1 MLNVMEVCPAFRK
14 TREFSLDFNRLNEL
28 SGVVLLAVPPVL
40 CAATAACS
48 SCLCRLRSMNV
59 LSPLVARFRSVAVL
73 LLVVITSM
81 AASSPAAAQQLT
93 GPDLFPQSTAICLEV
108 TDPPALL
115 ASLVRHPLVDQL
127 QGIEGIRKALS
138 GPEIQPLLTGRNF
151 FQLQMGMPWLEALQ
165 AISAQGLWI
174 AVDSRD
180 QSAALLIH
188 GRDEQLMQDVRL
200 KLLELTR
207 LTPGGNGKLDTYRDI
222 PVYRLPQGGAAV
234 VGQWLL
240 VVNKNEAGRRLLDRL
255 LDLQSADDQS
265 LSALPAWQQARAA
278 RQPQSAA
285 WLWAGMQAI
294 RETAGHRAVFRDQA
308 ENPLVELLFGG
319 LQTVLNRTDWL
330 QAELQV
336 ADSSLRLALT
346 APFSADWIPET
357 RQWYFGPE
365 AAGQVPAVPRVA
377 GLLGSVG
384 MYRNVSEMWQR
395 AGDLFDADINDRM
408 AEAESNLGTIFGG
421 RDFGDEVLGAFGP
434 QLLLVA
440 ARQDFSSVQT
450 VPAIR
455 LPAFALVL
463 QLKDAETMRP
473 ELRRAFQSAIGF
485 FNITGIQEGRPQLDM
500 DMQKSADTELIISR
514 YLPPRKPGTGEA
526 PPVPLIY
533 NFSPTAAFRK
543 DQFVLASTEQLAAE
557 ILQAPRQA
565 PVAANMAMHVQA
577 DIAGQLVADNQQSLV
592 SQNMLTKGQTRE
604 EAEAEVAVLQQLIGL
619 MRGMTFQL
627 RPDPAANQLQLELD
641 LQLTPASQPNGVT
654 EESGR
659 GN

>member
-1 MLNVMEVCPAFRK
+1 MYTFRALVAVSRPVI
-14 TREFSLDFNRLNEL
+14 TCLLTVFL
-28 SGVVLLAVPPVL
+28 GVVVG
-40 CAATAACS
+40 
-48 SCLCRLRSMNV
+48 
-59 LSPLVARFRSVAVL
+59 LSP
-73 LLVVITSM
+73 
-81 AASSPAAAQQLT
+81 ASAQQLA
-93 GPDLFPQSTAICLEV
+93 GPDVLPQSTAVCVSV

-115 ASLVRHPLVDQL
+115 NLLVQHPLVQRLQEVPGIRQALASPQL
-127 QGIEGIRKALS
+127 Q
-138 GPEIQPLLTGRNF
+138 PVLTGRNF

-165 AISAQGLWI
+165 AISAKGIWI
-174 AVDSRD
+174 ALDSSD
-180 QSAALLIH
+180 QSVALLIR

-207 LTPGGNGKLDTYRDI
+207 LTPGGSGKLDTYRDI

-234 VGQWLL
+234 VGEWLL

-255 LDLQSADDQS
+255 LDLRAADEQS
-265 LSALPAWQQARAA
+265 LSALPAWQQAAAA
-278 RQPQSAA
+278 RRPQAAA

-294 RETAGHRAVFRDQA
+294 RDKAGDRGVFQNQA

-319 LQTVLNRTDWL
+319 LQTVLNRTDWM

-336 ADSSLRLALT
+336 ADSELRLTLAT
-346 APFSADWIPET
+346 PFSADWMPEA

-365 AAGQVPAVPRVA
+365 AAGQVPAVPQAA
-377 GLLGSVG
+377 GLLSSFG

-395 AGDLFDADINDRM
+395 AGDLFSADMNDRM
-408 AEAESNLGTIFGG
+408 AEAESNLGTVFGG

-440 ARQDFSSVQT
+440 ARQDFSAVQT
-450 VPAIR
+450 VPEIR

-463 QLKDAETMRP
+463 TLRDAETMRP

-500 DMQKSADTELIISR
+500 DMHKSANSELIISR
-514 YLPPRKPGTGEA
+514 YLPPKKPTTGQA

-533 NFSPTAAFRK
+533 NFSPTVAFQG

-557 ILQAPRQA
+557 LLQAPRQPA
-565 PVAANMAMHVQA
+565 LAANVSLDLQA
-577 DIAGQLVADNQQSLV
+577 DVAGQLVADNQQSLV

-604 EAEAEVAVLQQLIGL
+604 EAEAEVAVLQQLIRL
-619 MRGMTFQL
+619 LRGATFQL
-627 RPDPAANQLQLELD
+627 KHDSAAKQLQLD
-641 LQLTPASQPNGVT
+641 LAVQLTTDVRNSDAVKET
-654 EESGR
+654 DR

>member
-1 MLNVMEVCPAFRK
+1 MHVLGRSLFHFCSSAAALTAAFA
-14 TREFSLDFNRLNEL
+14 
-28 SGVVLLAVPPVL
+28 LLAVPLP
-40 CAATAACS
+40 A
-48 SCLCRLRSMNV
+48 
-59 LSPLVARFRSVAVL
+59 VA
-73 LLVVITSM
+73 
-81 AASSPAAAQQLT
+81 QELT
-93 GPDLFPQSTAICLEV
+93 GPDIFPQTTAICVEV

-115 ASLVRHPLVDQL
+115 AALVRHPLVERL
-127 QGIEGIRKALS
+127 QNIDGIRKAMS
-138 GPEIQPLLTGRNF
+138 SPEMQPLLTGRNF
-151 FQLQMGMPWLEALQ
+151 FQLQLGMPWLEALQ
-165 AISAQGLWI
+165 AVSAKGLWI

-180 QSAALLIH
+180 QSAALLIR

-207 LTPGGNGKLDTYRDI
+207 LTAGGNGKLDTYRDI

-265 LSALPAWQQARAA
+265 LSALPAWQQSRAS
-278 RQPQSAA
+278 RQPQAAA

-294 RETAGHRAVFRDQA
+294 RDAAGNRAIFQNRA
-308 ENPLVELLFGG
+308 ENPGVELLFGG
-319 LQTVLNRTDWL
+319 LQTVLNHTDWM
-330 QAELQV
+330 QTELLV

-346 APFSADWIPET
+346 APFSADWMPES
-357 RQWYFGPE
+357 RQWYFGPD
-365 AAGQVPAVPRVA
+365 AAGQVPAVPQVA
-377 GLLGSVG
+377 GLLGSIG

-408 AEAESNLGTIFGG
+408 AEAESNLGTVFGG

-434 QLLLVA
+434 ELLLVA
-440 ARQDFSSVQT
+440 ARQDFSAVRT
-450 VPAIR
+450 VPAIQ

-463 QLKDAETMRP
+463 SLKDAETMRP

-500 DMQKSADTELIISR
+500 DMQKSADSELIISR
-514 YLPPRKPGTGEA
+514 YLPPRRPATGEA
-526 PPVPLIY
+526 PPNPLIY
-533 NFSPTAAFRK
+533 NFSPTAAFQG

-557 ILQAPRQA
+557 ILRVPRQPA
-565 PVAANMAMHVQA
+565 LAANVVMDVKA
-577 DIAGQLVADNQQSLV
+577 DVAGQLVADNQQSMV

-604 EAEAEVAVLQQLIGL
+604 EAEAEVLVLQQLIGL
-619 MRGMTFQL
+619 MQGLTFQV
-627 RPDPAANQLQLELD
+627 RPDTAAKQLQMELELR
-641 LQLTPASQPNGVT
+641 LTPADGQNGVAG
-654 EESGR
+654 ESGR

>member
-1 MLNVMEVCPAFRK
+1 
-14 TREFSLDFNRLNEL
+14 
-28 SGVVLLAVPPVL
+28 
-40 CAATAACS
+40 
-48 SCLCRLRSMNV
+48 
-59 LSPLVARFRSVAVL
+59 
-73 LLVVITSM
+73 
-81 AASSPAAAQQLT
+81 
-93 GPDLFPQSTAICLEV
+93 
-108 TDPPALL
+108 
-115 ASLVRHPLVDQL
+115 
-127 QGIEGIRKALS
+127 
-138 GPEIQPLLTGRNF
+138 
-151 FQLQMGMPWLEALQ
+151 
-165 AISAQGLWI
+165 
-174 AVDSRD
+174 
-180 QSAALLIH
+180 
-188 GRDEQLMQDVRL
+188 
-200 KLLELTR
+200 
-207 LTPGGNGKLDTYRDI
+207 
-222 PVYRLPQGGAAV
+222 
-234 VGQWLL
+234 
-240 VVNKNEAGRRLLDRL
+240 
-255 LDLQSADDQS
+255 
-265 LSALPAWQQARAA
+265 
-278 RQPQSAA
+278 
-285 WLWAGMQAI
+285 
-294 RETAGHRAVFRDQA
+294 
-308 ENPLVELLFGG
+308 
-319 LQTVLNRTDWL
+319 
-330 QAELQV
+330 
-336 ADSSLRLALT
+336 
-346 APFSADWIPET
+346 
-357 RQWYFGPE
+357 
-365 AAGQVPAVPRVA
+365 VA

-455 LPAFALVL
+455 LPAFAVVL

-627 RPDPAANQLQLELD
+627 RPDPAAKQLQLELD

-654 EESGR
+654 EESGC

>member
-1 MLNVMEVCPAFRK
+1 
-14 TREFSLDFNRLNEL
+14 
-28 SGVVLLAVPPVL
+28 
-40 CAATAACS
+40 
-48 SCLCRLRSMNV
+48 MNV
-59 LSPLVARFRSVAVL
+59 LSPLFARFRSVAVF

-81 AASSPAAAQQLT
+81 AASSPVAAQQLT

-207 LTPGGNGKLDTYRDI
+207 LAPGGNGKLDTYRDI

-294 RETAGHRAVFRDQA
+294 RETAGHRAVFRNQA

-346 APFSADWIPET
+346 APFSADWMPET

-365 AAGQVPAVPRVA
+365 AAGQVPAVPQVA

-627 RPDPAANQLQLELD
+627 RPDPAAKQLQLELD
-641 LQLTPASQPNGVT
+641 LQLTPASQQNGVT